1 MRFRV
6 GESGGG
12 APQRHVEAVLR
23 VKKRV
28 GDFGDVDAYAGV
40 NPRTGIVVVVV
51 VVVVVVGVVVA
62 VP

>member
-28 GDFGDVDAYAGV
+28 GDFVDVDAYAGV
-40 NPRTGIVVVVV
+40 DPRTGIVVVVWW
-51 VVVVVVGVVVA
+51 
-62 VP
+62 